1 MEKSVIKNAN
11 MYYEKR
17 NVGVLEVLAL
27 GKYIVTY
34 TLNVQEMHLIL
45 LYIQRFNLWML
56 QLKST
61 SISSGVIIRASK
73 RKIREAYLY

>member
-61 SISSGVIIRASK
+61 SISSGVIFRASK

>member
-34 TLNVQEMHLIL
+34 TLNVQEMHLIF
-45 LYIQRFNLWML
+45 LYIQRSNL
-56 QLKST
+56 
-61 SISSGVIIRASK
+61 
-73 RKIREAYLY
+73 